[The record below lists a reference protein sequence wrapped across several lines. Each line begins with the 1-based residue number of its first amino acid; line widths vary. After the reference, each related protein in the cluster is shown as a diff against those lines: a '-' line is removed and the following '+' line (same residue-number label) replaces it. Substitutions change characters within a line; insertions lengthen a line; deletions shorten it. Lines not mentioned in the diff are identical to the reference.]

1 MKPTEQI
8 GVGAVKLSAQ
18 EKKYVNEVLESNR
31 LTYGPFS
38 RRFERDFAKEHGCE
52 HCVLTNSGTSSLQ
65 IAVMALKEQHG
76 WRDGDEVLC
85 PSATFIATSNVL
97 LQSQL
102 TPVFVD
108 VEADTYNMDS
118 ARIEQHLTSRTK
130 GIMVAHLYGQPCD
143 MDPIL
148 DIAKAHGLRIIEDS
162 AETMFASYRG
172 KSVGSLGDIGCFS
185 TYACHIMMTGVGG
198 LTTTND
204 PELAVMLRSLA
215 NHGRDNIYI
224 SMDDDKGKTGDA
236 LREVMNR
243 RFSFV
248 RMGYSYRCTELEAA
262 LGVGQLETAPENIR
276 RRRQVAKALL
286 AGLEQYADRLQ
297 LPIGKPD
304 RDHSYMMF
312 PIVLKPAAGFSR
324 EELTLFL
331 EEHLIETRPMVSI
344 LNQPYYRQL
353 FGANIEGAYP
363 VAKRIGTHGFY
374 IGSHPEMTDET
385 IQYILEVFAKF
396 LARQ

>member
-1 MKPTEQI
+1 
-8 GVGAVKLSAQ
+8 
-18 EKKYVNEVLESNR
+18 
-31 LTYGPFS
+31 
-38 RRFERDFAKEHGCE
+38 
-52 HCVLTNSGTSSLQ
+52 
-65 IAVMALKEQHG
+65 
-76 WRDGDEVLC
+76 
-85 PSATFIATSNVL
+85 
-97 LQSQL
+97 
-102 TPVFVD
+102 
-108 VEADTYNMDS
+108 
-118 ARIEQHLTSRTK
+118 
-130 GIMVAHLYGQPCD
+130 
-143 MDPIL
+143 
-148 DIAKAHGLRIIEDS
+148 
-162 AETMFASYRG
+162 MFASYRG
-172 KSVGSLGDIGCFS
+172 KPVGSLGDIGCFS